1 MRAKSQ
7 LFSIGFKVT
16 LVDAN
21 SGNELFYLQEKV
33 LSIAGKMKIKRGAG
47 KSLQQ

>member
-16 LVDAN
+16 VSDAFN
-21 SGNELFYLQEKV
+21 GEEIYYMQEKV

-47 KSLQQ
+47 T